1 MKKKNN
7 IEIDFNPTDDNI
19 FYDYYNEYRTLMI
32 HEAEGILSNKPS
44 YILHTPIPI
53 QDKIARISD
62 LLDFFV
68 LENEQ
73 DIVDDLIM
81 TRNSIKIKM
90 FINLQINELI

>member
-1 MKKKNN
+1 MKKKNS
-7 IEIDFNPTDDNI
+7 IEVNFNPEGDNI
-19 FYDYYNEYRTLMI
+19 FYNYYNEYRVLMI

-44 YILHTPIPI
+44 YVLHTPIPI
-53 QDKIARISD
+53 QDKISRISD

-68 LENEQ
+68 VENEQ

-81 TRNSIKIKM
+81 IRNSIKIQM